1 MFVWLERR
9 LNHILDF
16 LLRLAVFPSIVG
28 IQNRSLFGCSVG
40 ESSVDT
46 PGTFVIDNVGTNF
59 TDLFGS
65 TAEVGPVILDL
76 EVLAQGD
83 EDVRRNGERIFGRV
97 GDRFDPR
104 DVKGKGDGEVE
115 GVVGGFVNDDKT
127 MPKVTCYQRRDVL
140 E

>member
-1 MFVWLERR
+1 M
-9 LNHILDF
+9 
-16 LLRLAVFPSIVG
+16 G
-28 IQNRSLFGCSVG
+28 KG
-40 ESSVDT
+40 SVDT
-46 PGTFVIDNVGTNF
+46 PRTFVIDNVGTNF

-65 TAEVGPVILDL
+65 TAEVEPVILDL

-83 EDVRRNGERIFGRV
+83 KDVRRDGERIFGRV

-115 GVVGGFVNDDKT
+115 GVVGGLVNDDKT
-127 MPKVTCYQRRDVL
+127 VPKVTCYQRRDIL